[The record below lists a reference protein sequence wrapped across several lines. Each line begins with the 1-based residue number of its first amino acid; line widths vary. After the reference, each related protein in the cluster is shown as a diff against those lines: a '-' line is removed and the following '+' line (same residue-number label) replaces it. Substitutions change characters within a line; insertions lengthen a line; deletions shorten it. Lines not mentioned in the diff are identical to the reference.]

1 MKKHF
6 VKIKTISKTMIRK
19 VQKSRGVNEE
29 NPKETGGATSFK
41 DLMYFEPYMAF
52 NKLSIQLLFSGE

>member
-1 MKKHF
+1 
-6 VKIKTISKTMIRK
+6 MIRK

-29 NPKETGGATSFK
+29 NPKETGEATSFK